1 MYKILHQ
8 RFFSKI
14 PHLPLNLIL
23 QVHRGQNKSYD
34 PNFNNPDFGL
44 HRIGPYQ
51 RLFRRRSCER
61 KEMGE
66 LAGSFSRAS
75 AWKNGRK
82 ESAAQVGAPHGGA
95 DQLDKLLAVSLLQ
108 KCLGVTL
115 CEKLLKQVLFWL
127 VILLIHAPF
136 VPLYSS
142 KMHPANANL

>member
-1 MYKILHQ
+1 MQQDVFWPVPLEIGTIKFAFDYFSTNVQ
-8 RFFSKI
+8 DPASTVFSKI

-75 AWKNGRK
+75 A
-82 ESAAQVGAPHGGA
+82 
-95 DQLDKLLAVSLLQ
+95 
-108 KCLGVTL
+108 
-115 CEKLLKQVLFWL
+115 
-127 VILLIHAPF
+127 
-136 VPLYSS
+136 
-142 KMHPANANL
+142 

>member
-1 MYKILHQ
+1 M
-8 RFFSKI
+8 
-14 PHLPLNLIL
+14 

-51 RLFRRRSCER
+51 RLFRRLSCEW

-82 ESAAQVGAPHGGA
+82 EFTPQAGTIDGCTSQFE
-95 DQLDKLLAVSLLQ
+95 QFLD
-108 KCLGVTL
+108 
-115 CEKLLKQVLFWL
+115 F
-127 VILLIHAPF
+127 
-136 VPLYSS
+136 
-142 KMHPANANL
+142 